1 MDDGRLGRV
10 DLPEVLPE
18 AGLETAEAAPV
29 GGFRFPRGGL
39 ARSSP
44 DRRRR
49 TRCVP
54 EDTRA
59 ADIRSDRGIRHASG
73 VATITAAR
81 SDVFPVGTSV
91 GAYVAAAKNPGQ
103 APGAPAI
110 ASASVA
116 ADGSLTITNAG
127 IASLTPYVLAAQVNG
142 TWQYIHARSTLDTF
156 DRGTAV
162 GTADTTNGSASLAN
176 VTASSGAF
184 AVGQRINGAGIPSG
198 TRLISG
204 SGAAWVMSATATA
217 TASTVPVVT
226 DGGRAPAANL
236 GATAIPSRA
245 STPWQVQ
252 LRQRRSIAGTS

>member
-1 MDDGRLGRV
+1 
-10 DLPEVLPE
+10 
-18 AGLETAEAAPV
+18 
-29 GGFRFPRGGL
+29 
-39 ARSSP
+39 
-44 DRRRR
+44 
-49 TRCVP
+49 
-54 EDTRA
+54 
-59 ADIRSDRGIRHASG
+59 

-81 SDVFPVGTSV
+81 SDIFPVGTSV
-91 GAYVAAAKNPGQ
+91 GAYPGNARQPGQ
-103 APGAPAI
+103 AASAAAI
-110 ASASVA
+110 ASATVA
-116 ADGSLTITNAG
+116 ADGTLTITDAG
-127 IASLTPYVLAAQVNG
+127 ILSLTPYVLYASVG
-142 TWQYIHARSTLDTF
+142 GEHRYLRARSTLDVF

-204 SGAAWVMSATATA
+204 SGNAWVMSATATA

-236 GATAIPSRA
+236 GATAIPSRV

-252 LRQRRSIAGTS
+252 LRQRRSVAGTS

>member
-1 MDDGRLGRV
+1 MATVTVNR
-10 DLPEVLPE
+10 
-18 AGLETAEAAPV
+18 
-29 GGFRFPRGGL
+29 
-39 ARSSP
+39 P
-44 DRRRR
+44 D
-49 TRCVP
+49 
-54 EDTRA
+54 
-59 ADIRSDRGIRHASG
+59 IFGAS
-73 VATITAAR
+73 
-81 SDVFPVGTSV
+81 TSV
-91 GAYVAAAKNPGQ
+91 GIYPGDSFTPGQ
-103 APGAPAI
+103 APRAPAI
-110 ASASVA
+110 ASASTDA
-116 ADGSLTITNAG
+116 AGALSVTSGSLL
-127 IASLTPYVLAAQVNG
+127 SLTSYWAAAQIGGVWVG
-142 TWQYIHARSTLDTF
+142 TRARSTLDTF

-162 GTADTTNGSASLAN
+162 GTADTTNGSPNLAN

-204 SGAAWVMSATATA
+204 SGNAWVMSATATA